1 MNYSVGALEEA
12 KERQVEEFVLPLPAH
27 HISQKQVEA
36 RTCWQSSAP
45 DKRRYMQRYAITY
58 IQMQRLTLSLTC
70 LQRATAREENTKA
83 VLEACDQVMDI
94 DLLRAGV
101 RIED

>member
-12 KERQVEEFVLPLPAH
+12 KERQVEKFVLPEHP
-27 HISQKQVEA
+27 ISQKQVEA
-36 RTCWQSSAP
+36 RTCWQSAAP
-45 DKRRYMQRYAITY
+45 DKRRYMQHYAITY

-70 LQRATAREENTKA
+70 LQRATAREKNTKA
-83 VLEACDQVMDI
+83 VLEACDQVRDI

-101 RIED
+101 RI